1 MVSVHGSISVYI
13 GFGQLDSILA
23 TIFRWLCIAALT
35 TRIYILP
42 LNRYYNGM
50 VLSSLSLSLPLPLS
64 LSLSGLSMTSQSLS
78 SPCRKCGNPPLLATT
93 SVNIRQENFD
103 GPTCL
108 MITRFSSLPSIE
120 ASKGFQI
127 VHSPCVHVRGI

>member
-50 VLSSLSLSLPLPLS
+50 VLSSLSLSPSPPFS
-64 LSLSGLSMTSQSLS
+64 LSLRLEYDVSVT
-78 SPCRKCGNPPLLATT
+78 LLALPE
-93 SVNIRQENFD
+93 VWK
-103 GPTCL
+103 
-108 MITRFSSLPSIE
+108 PSIV
-120 ASKGFQI
+120 SYY
-127 VHSPCVHVRGI
+127 